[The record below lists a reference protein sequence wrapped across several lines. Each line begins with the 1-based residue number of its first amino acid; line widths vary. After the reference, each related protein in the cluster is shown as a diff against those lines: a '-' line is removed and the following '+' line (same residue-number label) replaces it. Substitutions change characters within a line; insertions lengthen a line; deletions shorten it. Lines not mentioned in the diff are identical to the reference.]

1 MQQLKMLG
9 RVSGLGLAVVML
21 MTGCGAAP
29 APGAVVA
36 QADVARETAPNVS
49 PDDWQA
55 LATGNTAFALDLYQ
69 AVRGESGNL
78 FFSPYSISAA
88 LAMTYAGAR
97 GETEQ
102 QMAQTLHFTLSQERL
117 HPAFNALDQTLQA
130 APTQSEEEKYP
141 FELHIANSLWGQQ
154 GYTFRPEFL
163 ETLARSYGAGL
174 RLVDFK
180 RDVEAAR
187 QAINSWVSEQ
197 TKDKIKDLIPP
208 QALTPEARL
217 VLANAIYFKAGWRDP
232 FEEEL
237 TANGP
242 FTLVD
247 GSQVPVPMMKW
258 GKAESVR
265 YVQGEGYQA
274 VELPYQGD
282 KTSMVLIVPDAG
294 TWAVFEQGLTAKQL
308 DDILAALDWQ
318 QVMVTM
324 PKFRSETSLSLA
336 DTLAT
341 LGMPDA
347 ITPGQA
353 DFSGMDG
360 TRDLAI
366 GAVLHKAFVDVNE
379 AGTEAAAATAIVMVA
394 TGLPAEPVLLT
405 VDRPFIYLIRD
416 MQTGTVL
423 FMGRLLN
430 PAE

>member
-1 MQQLKMLG
+1 MRSPMRPG
-9 RVSGLGLAVVML
+9 WSGLVLLWVLML
-21 MTGCGAAP
+21 VTACGGPAA
-29 APGAVVA
+29 GANVA
-36 QADVARETAPNVS
+36 QADVTREIAPNVS
-49 PDDWQA
+49 PDDLQS

-69 AVRGESGNL
+69 AVRGEPGNL

-102 QMAQTLHFTLSQERL
+102 QMAQTLHFALSQERL
-117 HPAFNALDQTLQA
+117 HPAFNALAQTLQA
-130 APTQSEEEKYP
+130 VPAQNEGEKYP

-208 QALTPEARL
+208 GTLSDDARL
-217 VLANAIYFKAGWRDP
+217 VLANAIYFKAGWRNP

-247 GSQVPVPMMKW
+247 GSQVSVPMMKW
-258 GKAESVR
+258 SKAESVR
-265 YVQGEGYQA
+265 YAQGKGYQA

-282 KTSMVLIVPDAG
+282 KTAMVLIVPDSG
-294 TWAVFEQGLTAKQL
+294 TWLAFESGLTARQL

-336 DTLAT
+336 DTLAA
-341 LGMPDA
+341 LGMPA
-347 ITPGQA
+347 AFTPGQA

-360 TRDLAI
+360 NRDLAI

-394 TGLPAEPVLLT
+394 TGLPAEPVWLT

-416 MQTGTVL
+416 TQTGTIL